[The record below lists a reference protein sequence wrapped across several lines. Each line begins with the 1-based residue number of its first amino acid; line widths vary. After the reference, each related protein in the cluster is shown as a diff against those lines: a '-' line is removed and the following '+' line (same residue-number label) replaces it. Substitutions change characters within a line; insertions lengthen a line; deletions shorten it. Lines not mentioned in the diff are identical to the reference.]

1 MLKTTQPE
9 WLVNGI
15 SWTVS
20 TGDFL
25 ILDPEKKDFT
35 ADFHLKNDQS
45 SIDIYGQR
53 SEKIW
58 LELRNV
64 WLSML
69 TIPGMNTF
77 GYDGEL
83 TGKIDYQGIDKDE
96 LGIQMDI
103 RQMKIDEV
111 LLGNMKINGSYLS
124 DTIGNV
130 ESDLS
135 AIMNDTSSLTLK
147 IRSGK
152 NPDQRNINTEFSG
165 IPLHFL
171 EPLVSEYVSGLHGEV
186 DGGLTFESKGKKP
199 VMNGE
204 IRLSNT
210 GLRVVPL
217 NALFYMPDNVI
228 KLKNNQF
235 VFSQFT
241 VLDSLNKKLS
251 LDGTISLNPDN
262 IIADL
267 LVTSDLLHVMN
278 TTEKDNESFNGSIF
292 VNSKLK
298 ITGPVQKP
306 AIEGSIVLAEGTV
319 INYQYAE
326 NLNCFR
332 DTEGNHLYKL
342 NSG

>member
-1 MLKTTQPE
+1 
-9 WLVNGI
+9 
-15 SWTVS
+15 
-20 TGDFL
+20 
-25 ILDPEKKDFT
+25 
-35 ADFHLKNDQS
+35 
-45 SIDIYGQR
+45 
-53 SEKIW
+53 
-58 LELRNV
+58 
-64 WLSML
+64 ML

-83 TGKIDYQGIDKDE
+83 TGKIDYQGIGKNE

-103 RQMKIDEV
+103 RQMKIDEA

-124 DTIGNV
+124 DTIGTV

-135 AIMNDTSSLTLK
+135 AIMNDTSRLTLR

-152 NPDQRNINTEFSG
+152 NPDQKNISTEFSG

-235 VFSQFT
+235 VFNQFT
-241 VLDSLNKKLS
+241 VLDSLNKKLN
-251 LDGTISLNPDN
+251 LDWY
-262 IIADL
+262 
-267 LVTSDLLHVMN
+267 H
-278 TTEKDNESFNGSIF
+278 
-292 VNSKLK
+292 
-298 ITGPVQKP
+298 
-306 AIEGSIVLAEGTV
+306 
-319 INYQYAE
+319 
-326 NLNCFR
+326 
-332 DTEGNHLYKL
+332 
-342 NSG
+342 